1 MHRRWTMW
9 GPAALLVGVLAAGA
23 APAPVTLLTFRA
35 SVPGNHA
42 SGQAQV
48 RTTPAGVTV
57 TVLTLEGLTPGQTY
71 TAHYH
76 AQGADPAADPCQAR
90 GEVTYTFPRAR
101 AGATGRLTLQATV
114 PASRLAGAKGASID
128 VHADSAT
135 ATPLLC
141 APVRKPAA
149 APPASTAAAV
159 VRLSANRF
167 EPATLRIKVGT
178 TVVWQQEDTA
188 LHNVISAELPTLRS
202 SDLRRGDTY
211 RHTFTQAGTFTY
223 YCSYHAGMTG
233 TVIVTD

>member
-1 MHRRWTMW
+1 MHRRRTW
-9 GPAALLVGVLAAGA
+9 GPAALLAGVLTAAA
-23 APAPVTLLTFRA
+23 APTPAILLPFRA
-35 SVPGNHA
+35 ITPGTHA

-48 RTTPAGVTV
+48 HTTPAGLTV
-57 TVLTLEGLTPGQTY
+57 TVLALDGLTPGQAY

-90 GEVTYTFPRAR
+90 GEVTLTFPRGR
-101 AGATGRLTLQATV
+101 AGAAGRLTLQVTA
-114 PASRLAGAKGASID
+114 PASRLTGTKGASID
-128 VHADSAT
+128 VHADSAP

-141 APVRKPAA
+141 AVVRKPATT
-149 APPASTAAAV
+149 PPAAAAV

-167 EPATLRIKVGT
+167 EPATLRVRVGT